1 MRTVLRGVRAAFVFM
16 TRVPV
21 GGFPY
26 SAEEWRWAS
35 AWFPLVGLVLG
46 TICAA
51 VWWLVAPLG
60 PWVAAMTVLVV
71 SILLTGAF
79 HEDGLADTADALGGA
94 YDREKIFVIL
104 KDSRVGA
111 FGALAVVISIAF
123 RLVLLAQLGG
133 AAPGDAA
140 PAAVLAAAPAALL
153 LAHCLAR
160 VGPVWLMVA
169 IPYVSD
175 AAAKSRQVTRA
186 GAAQGVFATAIGAAG
201 TGVVVAAG
209 LSAGGGGWGLI
220 AGINATAA
228 LAAFAAMALATALCG
243 WRFRARAGGVT
254 GDFLGAAEQV
264 NEIVILF
271 TILAVQVAGI
281 AP

>member
-1 MRTVLRGVRAAFVFM
+1 MRTMLRGARAAFVFL
-16 TRVPV
+16 TRLPV

-26 SAEEWRWAS
+26 STEDWRWAS
-35 AWFPLVGLVLG
+35 GWFPFVGLVIG
-46 TICAA
+46 GVCAA

-94 YDREKIFVIL
+94 YDRVKIFVIL

-111 FGALAVVISIAF
+111 FGALALVISIAF
-123 RLVLLAQLGG
+123 RLVLLAQLAGTAAG
-133 AAPGDAA
+133 AAST
-140 PAAVLAAAPAALL
+140 VLATIPAALI

-169 IPYVSD
+169 LPYVSD

-186 GAAQGVFATAIGAAG
+186 GAAQGVLATLTGVGAAAG
-201 TGVVVAAG
+201 MVGLGQFMADGGSVPGAGVGPA
-209 LSAGGGGWGLI
+209 
-220 AGINATAA
+220 AA
-228 LAAFAAMALATALCG
+228 LAAFGAMALATTLCG

-254 GDFLGAAEQV
+254 GDFLGATEQV

-271 TILAVQVAGI
+271 ALLAAQPIGAV
-281 AP
+281 P

>member
-1 MRTVLRGVRAAFVFM
+1 M

-26 SAEEWRWAS
+26 AAGEWRWTS
-35 AWFPLVGLVLG
+35 AWFPLVGLAVG
-46 TICAA
+46 TVCAA

-60 PWVAAMTVLVV
+60 PWVAAMAVLVA

-94 YDREKIFVIL
+94 HDCAEIFVIL

-111 FGALAVVISIAF
+111 FGALALVVSIAF
-123 RLVLLAQLGG
+123 RLVLLAQLTG
-133 AAPGDAA
+133 AAA
-140 PAAVLAAAPAALL
+140 AAVL

-169 IPYVSD
+169 MPYVSD

-186 GAAQGVFATAIGAAG
+186 GPAQGVLATAIGVGVAG
-201 TGVVVAAG
+201 GVVLAG
-209 LSAGGGGWGLI
+209 SAIG
-220 AGINATAA
+220 ATAA
-228 LAAFAAMALATALCG
+228 VAALAAMALATAFCG
-243 WRFRARAGGVT
+243 WRFHARTGGLT

-271 TILAVQVAGI
+271 TILAVLQVAGF

>member
-1 MRTVLRGVRAAFVFM
+1 MRAALRGARAAFVFM

-26 SAEEWRWAS
+26 AAEEWRWTS
-35 AWFPLVGLVLG
+35 AWFPLVGLAVG
-46 TICAA
+46 TVCAV

-60 PWVAAMTVLVV
+60 PWVAAMAVLVA

-94 YDREKIFVIL
+94 HDRAKIFVIL

-111 FGALAVVISIAF
+111 FGALALVVSIAF
-123 RLVLLAQLGG
+123 RLVLLARL
-133 AAPGDAA
+133 ADLAPV
-140 PAAVLAAAPAALL
+140 AVL

-169 IPYVSD
+169 MPYVSD

-186 GAAQGVFATAIGAAG
+186 RAAQGVLATAIGVAVAG
-201 TGVVVAAG
+201 GVV
-209 LSAGGGGWGLI
+209 LAGGGAL
-220 AGINATAA
+220 AGGAIGATAA
-228 LAAFAAMALATALCG
+228 VAALAAMALATAFCG
-243 WRFRARAGGVT
+243 WRFHARAGGLT

-271 TILAVQVAGI
+271 AILAVLQVAGFG
-281 AP
+281 P

>member
-1 MRTVLRGVRAAFVFM
+1 MRAALRGARAAFVFL

-26 SAEEWRWAS
+26 AAEEWRWSS
-35 AWFPLVGLVLG
+35 AWFPLVGLVVG
-46 TICAA
+46 TACAA

-60 PWVAAMTVLVV
+60 PWVAAITVLVA

-94 YDREKIFVIL
+94 HDRAQIFVIL

-111 FGALAVVISIAF
+111 FGALALVVSITF
-123 RLVLLAQLGG
+123 RLVLLAGLTW
-133 AAPGDAA
+133 
-140 PAAVLAAAPAALL
+140 VAPAALI

-160 VGPVWLMVA
+160 LGPVWLMVA
-169 IPYVSD
+169 MPYASD
-175 AAAKSRQVTRA
+175 AAAKSRQITRA
-186 GAAQGVFATAIGAAG
+186 GPAQGVLATAIGVAAAG
-201 TGVVVAAG
+201 GVVLAEGA
-209 LSAGGGGWGLI
+209 
-220 AGINATAA
+220 INATAA
-228 LAAFAAMALATALCG
+228 LAALGVMALATAFCG
-243 WRFRARAGGVT
+243 WRFRGRTGGVT

-271 TILAVQVAGI
+271 TILAVLQVAGF

>member
-1 MRTVLRGVRAAFVFM
+1 MRTALRGARAALVFM

-26 SAEEWRWAS
+26 SAHEWRWAS
-35 AWFPLVGLVLG
+35 AWFPLAGLAVGSV
-46 TICAA
+46 CAA
-51 VWWLVAPLG
+51 AWWLVAPLG
-60 PWVAAMTVLVV
+60 PWVAAITVLVA
-71 SILLTGAF
+71 STLLTGAF

-94 YDREKIFVIL
+94 YDRERIFVIL

-111 FGALAVVISIAF
+111 FGALALAVSIAF

-133 AAPGDAA
+133 AAP
-140 PAAVLAAAPAALL
+140 AALL

-160 VGPVWLMVA
+160 LGPVWLMVA
-169 IPYVSD
+169 MPYVSA

-186 GAAQGVFATAIGAAG
+186 GVPQGVLATAIG
-201 TGVVVAAG
+201 VAA
-209 LSAGGGGWGLI
+209 ATGLI
-220 AGINATAA
+220 AAGGSIDPTAA
-228 LAAFAAMALATALCG
+228 LAAFAAMTLATAFCG

-271 TILAVQVAGI
+271 TILAVQVAAV

>member
-1 MRTVLRGVRAAFVFM
+1 MKTALRGARAALVFM

-26 SAEEWRWAS
+26 SANEWRWAS
-35 AWFPLVGLVLG
+35 AWFPLVGLVIG
-46 TICAA
+46 GVCAG
-51 VWWLVAPLG
+51 VWWLAAALG
-60 PWVAAMTVLVV
+60 PWVAAMSALVV

-111 FGALAVVISIAF
+111 FGALALVISVAF
-123 RLVLLAQLGG
+123 RLVLLAQLGTI
-133 AAPGDAA
+133 APG
-140 PAAVLAAAPAALL
+140 ALI

-169 IPYVSD
+169 MPYVSD

-186 GAAQGVFATAIGAAG
+186 GTAQGVLATAIGVAAAW
-201 TGVVVAAG
+201 GVVMTG
-209 LSAGGGGWGLI
+209 SAISTTG
-220 AGINATAA
+220 A

-271 TILAVQVAGI
+271 TILAVQLAGT

>member
-1 MRTVLRGVRAAFVFM
+1 VRTVLRGARAALVFL

-26 SAEEWRWAS
+26 STEEWRWAS
-35 AWFPLVGLVLG
+35 AWFPLVGLVVG
-46 TICAA
+46 GVCAA

-60 PWVAAMTVLVV
+60 PWVAAITVLVV

-94 YDREKIFVIL
+94 YDRAKIFVIL

-111 FGALAVVISIAF
+111 FGALALVISIAF
-123 RLVLLAQLGG
+123 RLVLLARLGS
-133 AAPGDAA
+133 
-140 PAAVLAAAPAALL
+140 AAPAALL

-169 IPYVSD
+169 MPYVSD
-175 AAAKSRQVTRA
+175 AASKSRQVTRA
-186 GAAQGVFATAIGAAG
+186 GVAQGVLATAVG
-201 TGVVVAAG
+201 VAAVGG
-209 LSAGGGGWGLI
+209 LTVAGGS
-220 AGINATAA
+220 INATAA
-228 LAAFAAMALATALCG
+228 FAAMILATAVCG

-271 TILAVQVAGI
+271 TILAVQLVGVI
-281 AP
+281 P

>member
-1 MRTVLRGVRAAFVFM
+1 MRTVFRGVRAAFAFM

-35 AWFPLVGLVLG
+35 AWFPLVGLAVG
-46 TICAA
+46 GVCAA
-51 VWWLVAPLG
+51 VWGLAAPLG
-60 PWVAAMTVLVV
+60 TGVAAMAVLVL

-79 HEDGLADTADALGGA
+79 HEDGLADTADALGGGH
-94 YDREKIFVIL
+94 DREKIFVIL

-111 FGALAVVISIAF
+111 FGALALVVSVAF
-123 RLVLLAQLGG
+123 RLVLLTQLG
-133 AAPGDAA
+133 
-140 PAAVLAAAPAALL
+140 AAALVALP

-160 VGPVWLMVA
+160 VGPVWLMVWM
-169 IPYVSD
+169 PYVSG
-175 AAAKSRQVTRA
+175 AAAKSRPVARA
-186 GAAQGVFATAIGAAG
+186 GVPQTVLATAIGIAAAAAL
-201 TGVVVAAG
+201 VAAG
-209 LSAGGGGWGLI
+209 GAIGLAG
-220 AGINATAA
+220 A

-271 TILAVQVAGI
+271 TILGLQAEGL

>member
-1 MRTVLRGVRAAFVFM
+1 VRTVLRGARAALVFL

-35 AWFPLVGLVLG
+35 AWFPLVGLVVG
-46 TICAA
+46 GVCAA

-60 PWVAAMTVLVV
+60 PWVAAITVLVV

-94 YDREKIFVIL
+94 YDRAKIFVIL

-111 FGALAVVISIAF
+111 FGALALVISIAF
-123 RLVLLAQLGG
+123 RLVLLARLGS
-133 AAPGDAA
+133 
-140 PAAVLAAAPAALL
+140 AAPAALL

-169 IPYVSD
+169 MPYVSD
-175 AAAKSRQVTRA
+175 AASKSRQVTRA
-186 GAAQGVFATAIGAAG
+186 GVAQGVLATAVG
-201 TGVVVAAG
+201 VAAVGG
-209 LSAGGGGWGLI
+209 LTVVGGS
-220 AGINATAA
+220 INATAA
-228 LAAFAAMALATALCG
+228 FAAMILATAVCG

-271 TILAVQVAGI
+271 TILTVQLAGVV
-281 AP
+281 P

>member
-1 MRTVLRGVRAAFVFM
+1 MRTALRGVRAAFVFM

-26 SAEEWRWAS
+26 SDREWRWAS
-35 AWFPLVGLVLG
+35 AWFPLVGLG
-46 TICAA
+46 IGGACAFA
-51 VWWLVAPLG
+51 WWLVAPLG
-60 PWVAAMTVLVV
+60 PWVGAITVLVV

-94 YDREKIFVIL
+94 YDREKVFAIL

-111 FGALAVVISIAF
+111 FGALALVVSVAF
-123 RLVLLAQLGG
+123 RLVLLAGLAG
-133 AAPGDAA
+133 AAPF
-140 PAAVLAAAPAALL
+140 ALL
-153 LAHCLAR
+153 LVHCLAR

-169 IPYVSD
+169 MPYVSD
-175 AAAKSRQVTRA
+175 AAARSRQVTRA
-186 GAAQGVFATAIGAAG
+186 GLAQGALATAIGAAAS
-201 TGVVVAAG
+201 VALVAAG
-209 LSAGGGGWGLI
+209 GAI
-220 AGINATAA
+220 DATAA
-228 LAAFAAMALATALCG
+228 LAAFAAMVIATTFCG
-243 WRFRARAGGVT
+243 WRFHARAGGVT

-271 TILAVQVAGI
+271 TILTVLRAAGF

>member
-1 MRTVLRGVRAAFVFM
+1 M

-26 SAEEWRWAS
+26 AAGEWRWTS
-35 AWFPLVGLVLG
+35 AWFPLVGLVVG
-46 TICAA
+46 TVCAA

-60 PWVAAMTVLVV
+60 PWVAAMAVLVA

-94 YDREKIFVIL
+94 HDRAKIFVIL

-111 FGALAVVISIAF
+111 FGALALVVSIAF
-123 RLVLLAQLGG
+123 RLVLLARL
-133 AAPGDAA
+133 ADVAPV
-140 PAAVLAAAPAALL
+140 AVL

-169 IPYVSD
+169 MPYVSD

-186 GAAQGVFATAIGAAG
+186 GAAQGVLATAIGLAVAGGVVLAAG
-201 TGVVVAAG
+201 GM
-209 LSAGGGGWGLI
+209 LAGGGALA
-220 AGINATAA
+220 AGGALAGGAIDATAA
-228 LAAFAAMALATALCG
+228 VAALGAMALATAFCG
-243 WRFRARAGGVT
+243 WRFHARAGGLT

-271 TILAVQVAGI
+271 TILAVLRVAGFG
-281 AP
+281 P

>member
-1 MRTVLRGVRAAFVFM
+1 MRTVLRGARAALVFL

-35 AWFPLVGLVLG
+35 AWFPLVGLVVG
-46 TICAA
+46 GVCAA

-60 PWVAAMTVLVV
+60 PWVAAITVLVV

-94 YDREKIFVIL
+94 YDRAKIFVIL

-111 FGALAVVISIAF
+111 FGALALVISIAF
-123 RLVLLAQLGG
+123 RLVLLARLGS
-133 AAPGDAA
+133 
-140 PAAVLAAAPAALL
+140 AAPAALL

-169 IPYVSD
+169 MPYVSD
-175 AAAKSRQVTRA
+175 AASKSRQVTRA
-186 GAAQGVFATAIGAAG
+186 GVAQGVLATAVG
-201 TGVVVAAG
+201 VAAVGG
-209 LSAGGGGWGLI
+209 LTVVGGS
-220 AGINATAA
+220 INATAA
-228 LAAFAAMALATALCG
+228 FAAMILATAVCG

-271 TILAVQVAGI
+271 TILTVQLAGVV
-281 AP
+281 P